1 MKNMKHIFRFLTT
14 LTIIV
19 LLSSF
24 TTTRTFTGT
33 YGVSSADPSQ
43 IKLSIQADHTF
54 TYQDFSVAG
63 NTIEVKGT
71 WSMKGKK
78 VVLKSDDATAKFHRV
93 WSFDE
98 GGKIARSRRG
108 LCWYRLCK
116 LE

>member
-1 MKNMKHIFRFLTT
+1 MKHVFSLLTT

-24 TTTRTFTGT
+24 TTTNTFTGT
-33 YGVSSADPSQ
+33 YGVSAADPSQ
-43 IKLSIQADHTF
+43 IKLSINADNTF
-54 TYQDFSVAG
+54 TYQDLSAPGKAV
-63 NTIEVKGT
+63 NVKGSWT
-71 WSMKGKK
+71 MKGKQ
-78 VVLKSDDATAKFHRV
+78 VVLRSDDATAKFHRV

-98 GGKIARSRRG
+98 AGKVARSRRG